1 MVWGLEGRQ
10 FRMHKQR
17 VPGAVLLGS
26 DFKALGVA
34 RSLGEKGIP
43 SIVVDNKPR
52 SAWFSRYV
60 VKRFQWHSQMDDP
73 EFVSFLLQMGKQHH
87 LEQWVLFPMQDEAV
101 QLVAYNTQQ
110 LAQIYTLVTQ
120 EWDIVQWAND
130 KRRTYQMAQEIG
142 VPFPRT
148 CLSCSV
154 KTISRRLDIPFPAI
168 IKPAISTRL
177 QYSIHLK
184 ALPVQSREE
193 LLLQYRRAIEVIH
206 PR

>member
-1 MVWGLEGRQ
+1 
-10 FRMHKQR
+10 MHQQR

-43 SIVVDNKPR
+43 SIVCDSIPR

-60 VKRFQWHSQMDDP
+60 VKRFKWHGQMDDP

-87 LEQWVLFPMQDEAV
+87 LERWVLFPMQDEAV

-110 LAQIYTLVTQ
+110 LAQFYTLVTQ

-130 KRRTYQMAQEIG
+130 
-142 VPFPRT
+142 
-148 CLSCSV
+148 
-154 KTISRRLDIPFPAI
+154 
-168 IKPAISTRL
+168 
-177 QYSIHLK
+177 
-184 ALPVQSREE
+184 
-193 LLLQYRRAIEVIH
+193 
-206 PR
+206 